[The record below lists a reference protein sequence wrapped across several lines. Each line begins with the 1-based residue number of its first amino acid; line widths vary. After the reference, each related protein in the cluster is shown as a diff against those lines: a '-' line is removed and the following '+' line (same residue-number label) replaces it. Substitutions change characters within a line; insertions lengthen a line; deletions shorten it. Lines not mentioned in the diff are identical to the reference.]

1 LLAAR
6 ALAATVLPVRDGGW
20 RSAAAGTLAL
30 GAAAGFLAVVLD
42 ARPFATWLFA
52 DLGVIFGWQLVFAL
66 ACGSSGLLLV
76 ERVLGLGAL
85 PGLEKLA
92 HALALGFLAFGVGMY
107 AGGYLG
113 LYGPAFAVALPLALI
128 AAGAPVAWPAARA
141 WWTRRAAAAP
151 LSLAALAATLFGT
164 LALGVLY
171 LGVLS
176 PAAVNYD
183 ASWNHLVIAQDYARE
198 GRIVPFPADWLK
210 NVPHLGS
217 VVNTWAFLVP
227 GLDAPALRWM
237 MALHDE
243 FTVLVFTGVGVAAG
257 VRFIAER
264 AGVRGAWASLFLFP
278 GLFVY
283 DGNLGGAADHFAA
296 LFAVP
301 AFLAAARWLGS
312 LSRAHAAL
320 LGALAAGALLSK
332 LQAVYLLTPLALLAA
347 LRVALAPRRAL
358 PSAAVGAATAL
369 ALAALHF
376 GRSWI
381 FYGNP
386 FYPLAQDLV
395 PSHPSVPDA
404 ALHMAVLTADWQY
417 LPPPGLLE
425 RVAAALR
432 ISFTFSFD
440 PHYWFGSD
448 VPTFGSLFTLL
459 LPLLLVLGRAPRL
472 WLAAGV
478 GFAAVF
484 AWAATYWLDR
494 HLQTFLPLLAATTGA
509 LLVRGFELG
518 RLARLGL
525 AALVGVQLLWGAGL
539 AFSGADRM
547 ASALAL
553 IRSGAEGE
561 AARRYASFR
570 SEYVAL
576 GRALPEDAVLMLH
589 THHVMLGI
597 DRPVLLD
604 WAGFQGLIDYRPL
617 RSAREVHERLRELG
631 VTHVAWVPGGT
642 PAPSKQ
648 ADVLFAALL
657 AGREERSRSFGA
669 LRLLPLG
676 EPPAP
681 SGPLRV
687 VVFGLRGYANGLYAI
702 EDLATLETLP
712 PELQHFARPAVPAP
726 GWPAALRLAAE
737 ADALVLGRAAGRGPP
752 AGFREAAR
760 WNTHS
765 VHLRL
770 PDSRRRPR
778 AIDQGRNERS
788 Q

>member
-1 LLAAR
+1 
-6 ALAATVLPVRDGGW
+6 VLPVRDGAW
-20 RSAAAGTLAL
+20 RSAAAGALAL
-30 GAAAGFLAVVLD
+30 GAAAVFLAVLLE
-42 ARPFATWLFA
+42 ARPFDTWLFA
-52 DLGVIFGWQLVFAL
+52 DLAVIWGWQLVFAL
-66 ACGSSGLLLV
+66 ACGSFGWLLV
-76 ERVLGLGAL
+76 ERGLGLGAL

-92 HALALGFLAFGVGMY
+92 HAFALGFLAFGVGMY

-113 LYGPAFAVALPLALI
+113 LYGPAFAVALPLLLI
-128 AAGAPVAWPAARA
+128 AGGAPAAWPAARD
-141 WWTRRAAAAP
+141 WWARRAAAGTP
-151 LSLAALAATLFGT
+151 LSPAALGATLFGA
-164 LALGVLY
+164 LALAVLY
-171 LGVLS
+171 LGLLS

-183 ASWNHLVIAQDYARE
+183 ASWNQLVIAQDYARE
-198 GRIVPFPADWLK
+198 GRIVPFRADWLK

-227 GLDAPALRWM
+227 GLDPPALRWM

-243 FTVLVFTGVGVAAG
+243 ASVLLFTLVGVAAG
-257 VRFIAER
+257 VRFLAER
-264 AGVRGAWASLFLFP
+264 GGVRGAWASLFLFP
-278 GLFVY
+278 GIFVY

-301 AFLAAARWLGS
+301 AFLAAARWLAS
-312 LSRAHAAL
+312 LSHAHAAL

-347 LRVALAPRRAL
+347 VRVGLAPRRAL
-358 PSAAVGAATAL
+358 PSAALGAATAL
-369 ALAALHF
+369 GLASLHF
-376 GRSWI
+376 GKNWL

-386 FYPLAQDLV
+386 LYPLAQGLV

-404 ALHMAVLTADWQY
+404 ELHMDYLTADWQY
-417 LPPPGLLE
+417 LPPSGLLD
-425 RVAAALR
+425 RLVAAFQV
-432 ISFTFSFD
+432 SFTFSFD

-484 AWAATYWLDR
+484 AWASTYWLDR
-494 HLQTFLPLLAATTGA
+494 HLQTFMPLLAATTGA
-509 LLVRGFELG
+509 LIVRGFELG

-525 AALVGVQLLWGAGL
+525 SALVGLQLLWGADH
-539 AFSGADRM
+539 AFSGSDRI

-553 IRSGAEGE
+553 IQSGAKGE

-570 SEYVAL
+570 EDYVEL

-617 RSAREVHERLRELG
+617 ESARELHQRLRELG
-631 VTHVAWVPGGT
+631 VTHVAWLPGGT

-648 ADVLFAALL
+648 ADVLFAALV
-657 AGREERSRSFGA
+657 AGREEESRRFGA
-669 LRLLPLG
+669 LRMLPLG
-676 EPPAP
+676 GAGPAP
-681 SGPLRV
+681 SAPLRV
-687 VVFGLRGYANGLYAI
+687 LAFGLGGYADGLYPI
-702 EDLATLETLP
+702 EALSTLETLP
-712 PELQHFARPAVPAP
+712 PELQRFARPAVPAP
-726 GWPAALRLAAE
+726 GWPAARRLAE
-737 ADALVLGRAAGRGPP
+737 RADALVLGRSAFDREAAPP

-760 WNTHS
+760 YATHAI
-765 VHLRL
+765 HLRA
-770 PDSRRRPR
+770 PDSRR
-778 AIDQGRNERS
+778 
-788 Q
+788 